1 MKAWLFLALWLAVGL
16 WLARQGERSPAERA
30 LALFFWPFFLG
41 QGDEEPPPPSPLER
55 LRTALGE
62 RDLAGQAIAE
72 ELERALD
79 RLRAKLA
86 RVEGAL
92 AELPREGEGAVAQ
105 ARAASRKLL
114 ESARQRH
121 RRDLDAAL
129 AAMEEAATRLH
140 LAQDASERGAVDAL
154 LRSLK
159 DRLLAEEEVGATGV
173 QGGG

>member
-1 MKAWLFLALWLAVGL
+1 MKAWLFLALWLAVGF
-16 WLARQGERSPAERA
+16 WVARQAGRSSTERA
-30 LALFFWPFFLG
+30 LALLFWPFFLG
-41 QGDEEPPPPSPLER
+41 QGDDDPLPPSPLDR

-79 RLRAKLA
+79 RLRARLA
-86 RVEGAL
+86 RVEGSL
-92 AELPREGEGAVAQ
+92 AELPREGRGAVAQ
-105 ARAASRKLL
+105 ARDASRKLL
-114 ESARQRH
+114 ESAREHH

-129 AAMEEAATRLH
+129 AAMEEAATRLY

-159 DRLLAEEEVGATGV
+159 DRLLAEEEVGATGA